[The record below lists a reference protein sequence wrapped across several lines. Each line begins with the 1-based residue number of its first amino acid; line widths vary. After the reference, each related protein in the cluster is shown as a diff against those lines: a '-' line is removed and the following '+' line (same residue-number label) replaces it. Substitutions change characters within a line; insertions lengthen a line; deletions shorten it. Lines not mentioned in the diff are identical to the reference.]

1 MEEAKEK
8 IVARPSRIP
17 LHRLVL
23 DQERITRAVLNA
35 SYEGQGTGNDPYV
48 VTWIDD
54 DPGNPM
60 VFAKWQK
67 WAICMLQAIVTFVV
81 ALNSSA
87 FSGMPSHNC
96 IFCTSTKTPIGTI
109 IQLVET
115 FEVSTEVI
123 TLGISLFVLGFAI
136 GPLIW
141 APLSELYGRQV
152 VFIVSYG
159 GFTAFNAGAAGAQNI
174 QTLLLMRF
182 FAGAFGSSPFTN
194 AGGVIADVF
203 PASERGL
210 AMAIFALCPSLGLTV
225 GPIVGG
231 FLGQSQG
238 WKWVEGLMAILSG
251 LLWIVVSL
259 TVPETYAPV
268 LLHRRAAKLSQ
279 MTGKVYRTSIEIE
292 AGSISLTKAFNAA
305 LSRPF
310 LLLFREPIVFLL
322 SIYMAII
329 YGTLYLLFGAYPIV
343 YQQHRHWS
351 EGTGGLAFLG
361 VGIGMVLAIPFFGY
375 LDKFYSK
382 AMQLNGGKQP
392 EPELRLPSAM
402 VGAFAIPIGM
412 FWFAWTNSPGVHW
425 MASAAAGVPFG
436 FGMVLVFLSITNYL
450 VDAYTIFAASALAAN
465 AVLRSLFGAA
475 FPLFTAQ
482 MFDRLGIHWA
492 SSIPAFLALA
502 CIPFPFVIYK
512 HGPAIRRRCRY
523 AAEAAEFR
531 DRLVQKVVDS
541 SEKEDEA
548 GASNDVGASGV
559 LQRVFTAPYDA
570 SPYDID
576 RVNTAR
582 SAMERVNTARSAMS
596 MPRA

>member
-1 MEEAKEK
+1 M
-8 IVARPSRIP
+8 
-17 LHRLVL
+17 
-23 DQERITRAVLNA
+23 
-35 SYEGQGTGNDPYV
+35 
-48 VTWIDD
+48 
-54 DPGNPM
+54 
-60 VFAKWQK
+60 
-67 WAICMLQAIVTFVV
+67 
-81 ALNSSA
+81 
-87 FSGMPSHNC
+87 
-96 IFCTSTKTPIGTI
+96 
-109 IQLVET
+109 
-115 FEVSTEVI
+115 
-123 TLGISLFVLGFAI
+123 
-136 GPLIW
+136 
-141 APLSELYGRQV
+141 SELYGRQI
-152 VFIVSYG
+152 VFIISYG

-210 AMAIFALCPSLGLTV
+210 AMAIFALCPSLGPTI

-238 WKWVEGLMAILSG
+238 WEWVEGLMAILSG
-251 LLWIVVSL
+251 LLWIIVSF

-279 MTGKVYRTSIEIE
+279 MTGKVYRTRIEID
-292 AGSISLTKAFNAA
+292 AGSISLTKAFNTA

-310 LLLFREPIVFLL
+310 LLLFREPIIFLL

-351 EGTGGLAFLG
+351 EGIGGLAFLS
-361 VGIGMVLAIPFFGY
+361 VGLGMILAIPFFGY

-382 AMQLNGGKQP
+382 AMQSNGGRQP

-412 FWFAWTNSPGVHW
+412 FWFAWTNSPKVHW
-425 MASAAAGVPFG
+425 MVSVAAGMPFG

-475 FPLFTAQ
+475 FPLFTSQ

-492 SSIPAFLALA
+492 SSVPAFLALA

-512 HGPAIRRRCRY
+512 YGPAIRSRCRY

-548 GASNDVGASGV
+548 AGTNDAGDSGV
-559 LQRVFTAPYDA
+559 LQRVVTVSYDA

>member
-1 MEEAKEK
+1 MAQMDNMHVTSHRNICCCVEFFGLQRYTFLA
-8 IVARPSRIP
+8 PPFSCTTTNIP
-17 LHRLVL
+17 
-23 DQERITRAVLNA
+23 T
-35 SYEGQGTGNDPYV
+35 
-48 VTWIDD
+48 
-54 DPGNPM
+54 
-60 VFAKWQK
+60 
-67 WAICMLQAIVTFVV
+67 
-81 ALNSSA
+81 
-87 FSGMPSHNC
+87 
-96 IFCTSTKTPIGTI
+96 GTI

-136 GPLIW
+136 GPLLW

-210 AMAIFALCPSLGLTV
+210 AMAIFALCPSLGPTI

-231 FLGQSQG
+231 FLGQSHG
-238 WKWVEGLMAILSG
+238 WKWVEGVMAILSG
-251 LLWIVVSL
+251 LLWIIVSL

-268 LLHRRAAKLSQ
+268 LLHRRAAKLSE
-279 MTGKVYRTSIEIE
+279 MTGKVYRTRIEIE

-310 LLLFREPIVFLL
+310 LLLFREPIIFLL

-361 VGIGMVLAIPFFGY
+361 VGLGMVLAIPFFGY

-382 AMQLNGGKQP
+382 AMVLNGGKQP

-402 VGAFAIPIGM
+402 VGAFVIPIGM

-425 MASAAAGVPFG
+425 MASVAAGVPFG

-502 CIPFPFVIYK
+502 CVPFPFVIYK
-512 HGPAIRRRCRY
+512 YGPAIRRRCRY

-541 SEKEDEA
+541 SEKEDEV
-548 GASNDVGASGV
+548 GTSNDVRASGV
-559 LQRVFTAPYDA
+559 LQRVITAPYDA

-582 SAMERVNTARSAMS
+582 SAMS